1 MSKLNLFTKFLLLL
15 LVLLI
20 LAFAGH
26 LFLLSSKNLPLY
38 GNLIVRSYVVNGVL
52 AAIIFGLLFRFR
64 ERLKNQIGFLFMG
77 GSLVK
82 FVFFFVFFY
91 PTYISDGD
99 MSGQEFAAF
108 FVPYAIALFL
118 ETFYASRMLKILEE
132 SSED

>member
-1 MSKLNLFTKFLLLL
+1 MFKLNLFTQFLILL

-26 LFLLSSKNLPLY
+26 LFVLSSKGFPLY
-38 GNLIVRSYVVNGVL
+38 GNLIVRSYIINGIL
-52 AAIIFGLLFRFR
+52 AAVIFGLLFRFR
-64 ERLKNQIGFLFMG
+64 ERLKNQIGFLFMA

-82 FVFFFVFFY
+82 FVFFFIFFY
-91 PTYISDGD
+91 PTYIRNGD

-118 ETFYASRMLKILEE
+118 ETFFASRMLKILEE
-132 SSED
+132 SPED

>member
-1 MSKLNLFTKFLLLL
+1 MSKLNLFTQFLLLL
-15 LVLLI
+15 LLFLI

-26 LFLLSSKNLPLY
+26 LFVLSSKGLPLY

-52 AAIIFGLLFRFR
+52 AAVIFGLLYRFR
-64 ERLKNQIGFLFMG
+64 ERLRNQVGFLFMA

-82 FVFFFVFFY
+82 FVFFFIFFY

-118 ETFYASRMLKILEE
+118 ETYFASRMLKILEE

>member
-1 MSKLNLFTKFLLLL
+1 MSKLNLFTQFLLLL

-38 GNLIVRSYVVNGVL
+38 GNLIVRSYMVNGVL

-82 FVFFFVFFY
+82 FVFFFIFFY

-118 ETFYASRMLKILEE
+118 ETFFASRMLKILEE

>member
-1 MSKLNLFTKFLLLL
+1 MSKLNLFTQFLILL

-26 LFLLSSKNLPLY
+26 LFVLSSKGFPLY
-38 GNLIVRSYVVNGVL
+38 GNLIVRSYIINGIL
-52 AAIIFGLLFRFR
+52 AAVIFGLLFRFR
-64 ERLKNQIGFLFMG
+64 ERLKNQIGFLFMA

-82 FVFFFVFFY
+82 FVFFFIFFY
-91 PTYISDGD
+91 PTYIRNGD

-118 ETFYASRMLKILEE
+118 ETYFASRMLKILEE

>member
-1 MSKLNLFTKFLLLL
+1 MSKLNLFTQFLLLL

-82 FVFFFVFFY
+82 FVFFFIFFY

-118 ETFYASRMLKILEE
+118 ETFFASRMLKILEE